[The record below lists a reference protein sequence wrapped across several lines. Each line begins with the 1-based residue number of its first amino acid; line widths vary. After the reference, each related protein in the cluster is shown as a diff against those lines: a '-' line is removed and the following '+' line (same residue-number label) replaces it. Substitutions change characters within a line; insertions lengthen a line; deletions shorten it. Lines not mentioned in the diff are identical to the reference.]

1 LSFLLIFN
9 LLDDSFGQN
18 GESGTNGESENTFD
32 MAKSSS
38 DEALSLIDS
47 LKGSSLVNS
56 VTGGIENFSLSS
68 TNQSNNNDVNNG
80 LLDNS
85 SSSRYGYL
93 IGGIDQNSSKADLQ
107 NKTIPLPILEPSSQ
121 NKTIPL
127 PILEPSSQNIT
138 IPMMKV
144 GDTPMK
150 SNTENVQSLLVL
162 PYPMSIQSKD
172 YVPLYSSMPMKISN
186 GTILAKLPCDANNK
200 PVLYIVGSSADNSVF
215 PINLNLISNLS
226 KPGSMCMYNSIVPD
240 NLSNLLY
247 SHTLINIYL
256 YNSLDI
262 PVEVPTTTS
271 IFIGIHKLT
280 V

>member
-1 LSFLLIFN
+1 M
-9 LLDDSFGQN
+9 DYSFGQN
-18 GESGTNGESENTFD
+18 DESEDTLD
-32 MAKSSS
+32 MAKLSS

-56 VTGGIENFSLSS
+56 VTGGIENFSLSAI
-68 TNQSNNNDVNNG
+68 NQSNNNDVNDGSLN
-80 LLDNS
+80 DS

-93 IGGIDQNSSKADLQ
+93 IGGIDQNSSEVDSL
-107 NKTIPLPILEPSSQ
+107 NKTIPLPILESDSL
-121 NKTIPL
+121 NKTI
-127 PILEPSSQNIT
+127 T
-138 IPMMKV
+138 MVKV
-144 GDTPMK
+144 DDTPAK
-150 SNTENVQSLLVL
+150 SNTENMQSLLVL

-172 YVPLYSSMPMKISN
+172 YVPLYSSIPMKISN
-186 GTILAKLPCDANNK
+186 GTILAKLPCDGNNK
-200 PVLYIVGSSADNSVF
+200 PVLYIVGSSADNNVF

-240 NLSNLLY
+240 NLSNMLY
-247 SHTLINIYL
+247 SHTLVNIYL

-271 IFIGIHKLT
+271 VFIGIHKLT

>member
-1 LSFLLIFN
+1 M
-9 LLDDSFGQN
+9 DYSFGQDN
-18 GESGTNGESENTFD
+18 ESENTFD
-32 MAKSSS
+32 VAKSSS
-38 DEALSLIDS
+38 DEALSLMDS

-56 VTGGIENFSLSS
+56 VTGGIENFSLPAI
-68 TNQSNNNDVNNG
+68 NQSNDNGANNG

-93 IGGIDQNSSKADLQ
+93 TGGIDQNSSEVDSP
-107 NKTIPLPILEPSSQ
+107 NKTIPLPILESDSP

-127 PILEPSSQNIT
+127 PILESDSPNKT

-144 GDTPMK
+144 DDTPIK
-150 SNTENVQSLLVL
+150 SNTENIQSLLVL

-186 GTILAKLPCDANNK
+186 GTILAKLPCDDNNK
-200 PVLYIVGSSADNSVF
+200 PVLYIVGSSADNNVF

-256 YNSLDI
+256 YNSLDT

-271 IFIGIHKLT
+271 VFIGIHKLT

>member
-1 LSFLLIFN
+1 
-9 LLDDSFGQN
+9 
-18 GESGTNGESENTFD
+18 

-127 PILEPSSQNIT
+127 PILEPSSQNKT

>member
-1 LSFLLIFN
+1 M
-9 LLDDSFGQN
+9 DYSFGQN
-18 GESGTNGESENTFD
+18 DESEDTLD
-32 MAKSSS
+32 MAKLSS

-56 VTGGIENFSLSS
+56 VTGGIENFSLSAI
-68 TNQSNNNDVNNG
+68 NQSNNNDVNDGSLN
-80 LLDNS
+80 DS

-93 IGGIDQNSSKADLQ
+93 IGGIDQNSSEVDSL
-107 NKTIPLPILEPSSQ
+107 NKTIPLPILESDSL
-121 NKTIPL
+121 NKTIP
-127 PILEPSSQNIT
+127 
-138 IPMMKV
+138 MVKV
-144 GDTPMK
+144 DDTPAK
-150 SNTENVQSLLVL
+150 SNTENMQSLLVL

-186 GTILAKLPCDANNK
+186 GTILAKLPCDGNNK
-200 PVLYIVGSSADNSVF
+200 PVLYIVGSSADNNVF

-247 SHTLINIYL
+247 SHTLVNIYL

-271 IFIGIHKLT
+271 VFIGIHKLT

>member
-1 LSFLLIFN
+1 MGY
-9 LLDDSFGQN
+9 SFGQN
-18 GESGTNGESENTFD
+18 DESEDTLD
-32 MAKSSS
+32 MAKLSS

-56 VTGGIENFSLSS
+56 VTGGIENFSLSAI
-68 TNQSNNNDVNNG
+68 NQSNNNDVNDG
-80 LLDNS
+80 LLNDS

-93 IGGIDQNSSKADLQ
+93 IGGIDQNSSEVDSL
-107 NKTIPLPILEPSSQ
+107 NKTIPLPILESDSL

-127 PILEPSSQNIT
+127 PILESDSLNKT
-138 IPMMKV
+138 IPLPILESDSLNKTIPLVKV
-144 GDTPMK
+144 DDTPSK
-150 SNTENVQSLLVL
+150 SNTENMQSLLVL

-186 GTILAKLPCDANNK
+186 GTILAKLPCDGNNK
-200 PVLYIVGSSADNSVF
+200 PVLYIVGSSADNNVF
-215 PINLNLISNLS
+215 PINLNLITNMS

-271 IFIGIHKLT
+271 VFIGIHKLT

>member
-1 LSFLLIFN
+1 M
-9 LLDDSFGQN
+9 DYSFGQ
-18 GESGTNGESENTFD
+18 NGESENTFD

-38 DEALSLIDS
+38 DEALSLMDS

-56 VTGGIENFSLSS
+56 VTGGIENFSLSAI
-68 TNQSNNNDVNNG
+68 NQSNNNDINSG
-80 LLDNS
+80 LLGNS
-85 SSSRYGYL
+85 SSSKYGYL
-93 IGGIDQNSSKADLQ
+93 IGGIDQNSSKAD
-107 NKTIPLPILEPSSQ
+107 SQ

-127 PILEPSSQNIT
+127 PILEPDSQNKT

-144 GDTPMK
+144 GDIPIK
-150 SNTENVQSLLVL
+150 SNTENIQSLLVL

>member
-1 LSFLLIFN
+1 M
-9 LLDDSFGQN
+9 DYSFGQN
-18 GESGTNGESENTFD
+18 DESRDTLD
-32 MAKSSS
+32 MAKLSS

-56 VTGGIENFSLSS
+56 VTGGIENFSLSAI
-68 TNQSNNNDVNNG
+68 NQSNNNDVDDGSLN
-80 LLDNS
+80 DS

-93 IGGIDQNSSKADLQ
+93 IGGIDQNSSEVDSL
-107 NKTIPLPILEPSSQ
+107 NKTIPLPILESDSL
-121 NKTIPL
+121 NKTIP
-127 PILEPSSQNIT
+127 
-138 IPMMKV
+138 MVKV
-144 GDTPMK
+144 DDTPAK
-150 SNTENVQSLLVL
+150 SNTENMQSLLVL

-172 YVPLYSSMPMKISN
+172 YFPLYSSMPMKISN
-186 GTILAKLPCDANNK
+186 GTILAKLPCDGNNK
-200 PVLYIVGSSADNSVF
+200 PVLYIVGSSADNNVF

-247 SHTLINIYL
+247 SHTLVNIYL

-271 IFIGIHKLT
+271 VFIGIHKLT